1 MDNTNTVP
9 STEISLDYNA
19 VAGRPLKRIEAL
31 NQRKKWLEDNN
42 WNDITPGRELP
53 SNIKY
58 MVVDIETHDWTSK
71 DPLLSTGSRIV
82 EIAWKLFS
90 DEGDCLESKQYLI
103 QPYGTYKEIAPKATE
118 VHGITT
124 KHASKYGVDVELVLD
139 ELIRIVG
146 NIPNDG
152 FVVAHNMAH
161 EHTVLTNSFSPDQ
174 RDVWDA
180 VQKSDTHSVPLLKY
194 LPHEAKVKY
203 ETELRW
209 VPLVGFNL
217 QRLHECVYQG
227 DVYVYEYAH
236 FAETDVKMTWE
247 IFRYYKQHA
256 TVEELTWTNPSVE
269 GPQTFLNR
277 QVERNYN
284 VRRLRLPPLSRSS
297 VLGGALV

>member
-1 MDNTNTVP
+1 M
-9 STEISLDYNA
+9 
-19 VAGRPLKRIEAL
+19 
-31 NQRKKWLEDNN
+31 
-42 WNDITPGRELP
+42 
-53 SNIKY
+53 
-58 MVVDIETHDWTSK
+58 
-71 DPLLSTGSRIV
+71 
-82 EIAWKLFS
+82 EIAWKLFNAS
-90 DEGDCLESKQYLI
+90 GKCLESKQYLI
-103 QPYGTYKEIAPKATE
+103 KPYGTYKEIAIKATE

-124 KHASKYGVDVELVLD
+124 ERASKHGVDVKLVLSEFID
-139 ELIRIVG
+139 IVK
-146 NIPNDG
+146 NIPKDG
-152 FVVAHNMAH
+152 FEIAHNKAH